1 MEDIKMSNKQK
12 LSKLII
18 KWWASNWDIA
28 KEEIK
33 KDLVEGHEYAFV
45 HKGQRYRY
53 HNKGK

>member
-1 MEDIKMSNKQK
+1 MSNKQK

-33 KDLVEGHEYAFV
+33 KDLVEGYAYAFV